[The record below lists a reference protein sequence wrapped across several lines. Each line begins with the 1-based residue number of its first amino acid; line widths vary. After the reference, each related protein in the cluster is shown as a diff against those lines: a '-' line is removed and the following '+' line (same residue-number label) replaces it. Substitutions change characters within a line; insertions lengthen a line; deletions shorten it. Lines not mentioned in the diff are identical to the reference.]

1 MDYSFVNEMATST
14 RHNHLIA
21 SLMLDIGSLFKRKE
35 LFPLQENCALV
46 FYGRK
51 MSGEEA
57 LIEPDDLESIE
68 DFVSYAIHEHDFV
81 QPDFLL
87 FHKNK
92 YVQDV
97 HKLKTAGIPDLVVEV
112 WSKYNRAEEKSMKFR
127 IYSSSDRCEHWYIE
141 QDCNAVEC
149 YKGKQKLNSQNL
161 KNALVTT
168 TGLRFDLTHMA
179 L

>member
-1 MDYSFVNEMATST
+1 MDCSFINEMATTT

-21 SLMLDIGSLFKRKE
+21 SFMLDIGPLFKKKE

-51 MSGEEA
+51 MSGEET
-57 LIEPDDLESIE
+57 LIDPDYLENKDEFI
-68 DFVSYAIHEHDFV
+68 SYSIHEHDFV

-87 FHKNK
+87 FHRNR
-92 YVQDV
+92 YIQDV

-112 WSKYNRAEEKSMKFR
+112 WSKYNKSEERDMKFR
-127 IYSSSDRCEHWYIE
+127 LYSSSDNCEHWYIE
-141 QDCNAVEC
+141 QDSNSILC
-149 YKGKQKLNSQNL
+149 YRGKQRMEDQNL
-161 KNALVTT
+161 ADALVTT
-168 TGLRFDLTHMA
+168 SGLRFDLSHMA